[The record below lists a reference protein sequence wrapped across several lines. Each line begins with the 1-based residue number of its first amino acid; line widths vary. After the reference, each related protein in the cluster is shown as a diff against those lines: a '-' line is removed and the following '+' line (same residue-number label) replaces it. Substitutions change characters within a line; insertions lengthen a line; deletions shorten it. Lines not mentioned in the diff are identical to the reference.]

1 MRERTELLKAFA
13 KRIVDLRQ
21 ERGWTQDTLAELA
34 GMHRNY
40 IGHVERT
47 EICPSLVNAAKIA
60 AAFDLSLRDFMSC
73 CDQPQQEKIQ

>member
-13 KRIVDLRQ
+13 KRVVELRQ

-34 GMHRNY
+34 CMHRNF
-40 IGHVERT
+40 IGQVERT
-47 EICPSLVNAAKIA
+47 ELCPSLVSAAKIA
-60 AAFDLSLRDFMSC
+60 AAFDLSLRDFLSC